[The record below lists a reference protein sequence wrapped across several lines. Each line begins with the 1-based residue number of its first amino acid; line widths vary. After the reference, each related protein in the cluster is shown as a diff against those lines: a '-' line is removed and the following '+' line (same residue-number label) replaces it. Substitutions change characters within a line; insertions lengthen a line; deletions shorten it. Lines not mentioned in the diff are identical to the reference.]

1 MYSNSYK
8 IKKTQKLKDGILTT
22 WLSIYDD
29 INSIKQI
36 DDKSILL
43 EFNDKQ

>member
-8 IKKTQKLKDGILTT
+8 IKKMQKLKDGILTT
-22 WLSIYDD
+22 WLAIYDD